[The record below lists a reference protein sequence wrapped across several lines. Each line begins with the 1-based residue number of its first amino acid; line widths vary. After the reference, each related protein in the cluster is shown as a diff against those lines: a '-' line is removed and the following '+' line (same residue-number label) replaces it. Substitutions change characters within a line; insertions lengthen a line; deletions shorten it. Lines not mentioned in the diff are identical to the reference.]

1 MMLGVMCTTLFMDP
15 EILGQ
20 TDTFLSFKFR

>member
-1 MMLGVMCTTLFMDP
+1 MMLGVMCTTLFMYT